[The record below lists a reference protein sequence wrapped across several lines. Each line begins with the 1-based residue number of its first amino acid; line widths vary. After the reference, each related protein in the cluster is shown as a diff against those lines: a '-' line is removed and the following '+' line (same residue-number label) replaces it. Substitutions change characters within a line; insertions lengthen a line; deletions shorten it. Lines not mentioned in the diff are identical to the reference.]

1 MTGVQTC
8 ALPICMAVGLYGG
21 RIWKRGKKA
30 MGLFLAGVT
39 VCNVL
44 SGIYLMDSLL
54 YTTEPNRS
62 YQVQERY
69 QDAEYVFYISE

>member
-1 MTGVQTC
+1 
-8 ALPICMAVGLYGG
+8 
-21 RIWKRGKKA
+21 